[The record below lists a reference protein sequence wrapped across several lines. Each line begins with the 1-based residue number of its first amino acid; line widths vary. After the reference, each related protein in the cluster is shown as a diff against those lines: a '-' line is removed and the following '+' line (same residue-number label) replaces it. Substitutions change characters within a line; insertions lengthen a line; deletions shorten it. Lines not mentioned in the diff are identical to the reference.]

1 MSLLIEETSMLNP
14 PTERE
19 LRTASLAAHYLQKIR
34 ESDKVTEPE
43 ASEIT
48 RTIWIVA
55 IGLWLAM
62 MALNYFD
69 HRWHAETQ
77 QLILD
82 RCQQKVESIQ
92 K

>member
-1 MSLLIEETSMLNP
+1 MSE
-14 PTERE
+14 
-19 LRTASLAAHYLQKIR
+19 
-34 ESDKVTEPE
+34 VE

-48 RTIWIVA
+48 RTIWVVA

-69 HRWHAETQ
+69 HKWHVETQ
-77 QLILD
+77 LLILNK
-82 RCQQKVESIQ
+82 CQQKVESIQ